1 MPEDYD
7 LALRQADAA
16 RADFAAIGDEL
27 EFIRIQLSALP
38 TRQELVR
45 TVLLACLP
53 VRLSQQGWRWS
64 FGVESGRRERPD
76 RAGWLTAPPQQP
88 LIRLS

>member
-45 TVLLACLP
+45 TALLARFAL
-53 VRLSQQGWRWS
+53 
-64 FGVESGRRERPD
+64 
-76 RAGWLTAPPQQP
+76 
-88 LIRLS
+88 

>member
-1 MPEDYD
+1 MPGDYD

-45 TVLLACLP
+45 TVLLAWLVSP
-53 VRLSQQGWRWS
+53 LVAYWS
-64 FGVESGRRERPD
+64 ARPIVLEE
-76 RAGWLTAPPQQP
+76 AA
-88 LIRLS
+88 

>member
-38 TRQELVR
+38 TELSRNVGDGR
-45 TVLLACLP
+45 
-53 VRLSQQGWRWS
+53 G
-64 FGVESGRRERPD
+64 SG
-76 RAGWLTAPPQQP
+76 G
-88 LIRLS
+88 

>member
-1 MPEDYD
+1 MGSAQRTAPCPGRVGLRQKAAAVLMPGDYD

-45 TVLLACLP
+45 TALLAGLAGAALATGLAL
-53 VRLSQQGWRWS
+53 VLWR
-64 FGVESGRRERPD
+64 
-76 RAGWLTAPPQQP
+76 
-88 LIRLS
+88 

>member
-45 TVLLACLP
+45 TALLAWLAGAALATGLAL
-53 VRLSQQGWRWS
+53 VLWR
-64 FGVESGRRERPD
+64 
-76 RAGWLTAPPQQP
+76 
-88 LIRLS
+88 